1 MRLSLIA
8 GSNKRN
14 SIKELR
20 TDAINTIAEAGI
32 YEYAI
37 YTDGLAESGLTN
49 GGSAA
54 IATTGPASEP
64 TLVHSSSKKGNK
76 LTSSFET
83 EVMALQLATEWLA
96 EQGDGGF
103 TIICSNSPAAL
114 SALSGSCISDGKGL
128 AVVRSNL
135 AQSNRRIL
143 LQWVLGHFGLIGN
156 EWTYAAAGEAA
167 TTVTPNQVHQQAITY
182 KTAKALIGR
191 ELVDPPTTHERTKAV
206 FEGPRD
212 QEPLSR
218 GDAVLIAQLRSGHA
232 GNSLPTGA

>member
-1 MRLSLIA
+1 MFVKWHPPPWSWNASPLWTVRLSLIG

-14 SIKELR
+14 SIKELQ

-37 YTDGLAESGLTN
+37 YTDGSAETGLIN
-49 GGSAA
+49 GGNAA

-64 TLVHSSSKKGNK
+64 TLIHSSSRKRNK

-103 TIICSNSPAAL
+103 TVICSDSQAAMY
-114 SALSGSCISDGKGL
+114 ALNGSCISDGKGL

-135 AQSNRRIL
+135 AQSNKRIL
-143 LQWVLGHFGLIGN
+143 LQWVPGH
-156 EWTYAAAGEAA
+156 
-167 TTVTPNQVHQQAITY
+167 
-182 KTAKALIGR
+182 
-191 ELVDPPTTHERTKAV
+191 
-206 FEGPRD
+206 
-212 QEPLSR
+212 
-218 GDAVLIAQLRSGHA
+218 
-232 GNSLPTGA
+232 